1 MKNEDNTNNKNKKK
15 KGRKKRRPG
24 RIIRNIILGIVIA
37 FAALFLLGN
46 LFFHY
51 KYGETIFSCAKF
63 GKEAVAESTADT
75 FRPNQASTVY
85 SSDGKE
91 IAKLYEDT
99 ESTYLDFDNIPKNV
113 INAFVAVEDRTF
125 WKNSGID
132 VKGIVR
138 VSLNFL
144 KTKGDVAQGASTI
157 TQQLSRDIFLTNEK
171 SLVRKVKEI
180 FIAMNLNKKYSKEEI
195 MEYYCNNVCFAN
207 GIFGIEDASQTYFNK
222 PASQLTLSEAA
233 YLCAIPNRP
242 EYYNPFKDSSNAITR
257 RDKILEDM
265 YECGYITQQEM
276 NDAVS
281 EEITIAKQEDNDEF
295 YNYETSFAI
304 KCATEYLMG
313 YLYDFNFQYQFDT
326 DSEYAEYHQKYNE
339 VYQQAKHRLYTGGYE
354 IQTSLDLEA
363 QQGLQEVVNNQLSF
377 DQRLKKGSETYN
389 LQSGMTVIDNNTG
402 KVVASV
408 GGREQ
413 EGITQALSYNHSFQG
428 SNQPGSSIKPLVVY
442 TPALMKGYTP
452 TSAIPDINVDV
463 AKKSTQKVSSMTGTK
478 YSLREAVVRSK
489 NGCAYWLL
497 NDITPKYGLSFLEEM
512 GFSNL
517 HPNDNNLSAAL
528 GGFSYGT
535 SPWEMANAY
544 YTLYNSGTYTKA
556 DCLTSIKDNTGKEIY
571 EAPASKEVYSST
583 ASDEIIDI
591 MRGVFKS
598 PGTASS
604 LNWSSSTQTEAAGKT
619 GTTNDNRDGWF
630 CGFTPYY
637 TIAVWVGND
646 DNSPYPGLSGSTYP
660 ARIWKEAM
668 LYMIKDKPAAS
679 FDLSV
684 SGSSNTVVPD
694 EEETETDNTD
704 STDNTNTDTQDNTQ
718 QNPADTP
725 QTTPDTPDDNQ
736 DDNPDDIQGD
746 IKPDPD
752 DGGSTDTPSTDPDTP
767 PDGGDGGS
775 DSEGDQGQDSQQKPD
790 GSGQG
795 SSSSGSQTNQN
806 SKN

>member
-1 MKNEDNTNNKNKKK
+1 MKNEDTANNRKKK
-15 KGRKKRRPG
+15 KNRRKRRPG
-24 RIIRNIILGIVIA
+24 RIIRNIILVIVIA

-63 GKEAVAESTADT
+63 GKEVVSESTAET

-99 ESTYLDFDNIPKNV
+99 ESTYLNFDDIPKDV

-125 WKNSGID
+125 WENSGID

-180 FIAMNLNKKYSKEEI
+180 FIAMNLNKKYSKEQI

-242 EYYNPFKDSSNAITR
+242 EYYNPFKDSSNAVTR
-257 RDKILEDM
+257 RDKILDDM
-265 YECGYITQQEM
+265 YECGYISEQELK
-276 NDAVS
+276 DAVS
-281 EEITIAKQEDNDEF
+281 QEITIAEEEDDDEF

-304 KCATEYLMG
+304 KCAAEYLMG

-326 DSEYAEYHQKYNE
+326 KSEYADYHQKYNE

-354 IQTSLDLEA
+354 IQTTLDLEA
-363 QQGLQEVVNNQLSF
+363 QQGLQKIVNEQLAF
-377 DQRLKKGSETYN
+377 DQRLKKDTKAYN
-389 LQSGMTVIDNNTG
+389 LQGAMTVIDNNTG
-402 KVVASV
+402 KVIASI

-413 EGITQALSYNHSFQG
+413 EGITQTLSYNRSFQG

-452 TSAIPDINVDV
+452 TSSLPDISVDA
-463 AKKSTQKVSSMTGTK
+463 AKKSTQKISSMTGKK
-478 YSLREAVVRSK
+478 YSLREAVIRSK

-517 HPNDNNLSAAL
+517 HPNDNNLSTAL
-528 GGFSYGT
+528 GGLSYGT

-571 EAPASKEVYSST
+571 EDPASKEVYSST

-604 LNWSSSTQTEAAGKT
+604 LRWSSSSQTEAAGKT

-646 DNSPYPGLSGSTYP
+646 DNSPYTGLSGSTYP

-668 LYMIKDKPAAS
+668 LYMIDGKPTAS

-684 SGSSNTVVPD
+684 SDSSNTVIPE
-694 EEETETDNTD
+694 EEETETDDTAETD
-704 STDNTNTDTQDNTQ
+704 TDNPDTTPQD
-718 QNPADTP
+718 PADTP
-725 QTTPDTPDDNQ
+725 QETPDIPDDTQ
-736 DDNPDDIQGD
+736 DQDPDNIQGD
-746 IKPDPD
+746 ITPDPGD
-752 DGGSTDTPSTDPDTP
+752 DTTPTDPDTP
-767 PDGGDGGS
+767 SDSGDGGS
-775 DSEGDQGQDSQQKPD
+775 GSDTDQGGGSTDNPGQDAGTSNGQ
-790 GSGQG
+790 SGQ
-795 SSSSGSQTNQN
+795 
-806 SKN
+806 